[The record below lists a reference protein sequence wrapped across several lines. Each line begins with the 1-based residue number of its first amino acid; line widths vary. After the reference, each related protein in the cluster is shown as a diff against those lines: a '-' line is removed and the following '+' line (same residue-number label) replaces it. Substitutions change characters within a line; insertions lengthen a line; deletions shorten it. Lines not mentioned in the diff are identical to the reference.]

1 MSNNLRQIAK
11 DLRSFVKRCKDVHYS
26 DSLLISFLITGLL
39 TIAPKLHADVASEQ
53 QEITAQTYDAIT
65 DLRQSF
71 MRARK
76 ENEKS
81 LKGAQ
86 SELVQLLKQGDQ
98 VIKSPWASFQ
108 FGTGYMNND
117 WGTTYRG
124 RGGKFLEYYKRDNDL
139 TKYVFDKDKHL
150 YGATNLNIP
159 RNQEP
164 NSLTINPANVHEPYK
179 PYVPER
185 LDNINVPK
193 DPSFN
198 PSIVSPN
205 PINPNFVVNKETFV
219 PTSVEMDRSG
229 ATHDIYRANN
239 WINGSNAGIKATSN
253 TSTTATY
260 TPGSLHNSRWWW
272 GSGTQSATGDVTG
285 GTIDMGT
292 YGYGYGSSWYW
303 GSGYIHYNN
312 LVIGGV
318 SYWGNDENTSNY
330 AHNYWN
336 TSRTITASSGKT
348 STIVEE
354 YFISKYME
362 NNQNATYDEAYTA
375 VHGNVQDTDSGHPHY
390 NHTGYAINI
399 PNLSHTVTDGTSYS
413 LSAISARTP
422 VQVAILNSPSVSN
435 VTFKITGTDNNH
447 GYTGLAVTTGS
458 TTAIGNTYTISPS
471 TNTSGVSGSN
481 GILVTGGTLNNNTDG
496 LNASTRSTIAVSG
509 LNNDGVLVTGGQF
522 TDHETQYTVSG
533 TGDQYTGNN
542 GVSVTGGLTKLYY
555 DKFTING
562 NNNNGIASTV
572 AKSAGSPGTGIT
584 IYGSQID
591 INGNN
596 NNGII
601 VAGGGD
607 VALTH
612 EGSYNPIATYNSG
625 DHTFGVWRHNTIN
638 VNGYNNNGIYVAKG
652 TSDIYATNIIVNGN
666 ANNTANNRGILVGSE
681 YGEDASITIGASS
694 VNANNTNG
702 SGSGIYLYA
711 GDITFNTPYN
721 GQTVNISG
729 NGSDTLLV
737 VDAAGGKATTTGTPL
752 TASNTVT
759 FNNTSAY
766 ANIAGT
772 RFNTTGNI
780 NTGILIEGGHAVY
793 TYNPSTE
800 GSNTTITGI
809 WDMNMTGGD
818 NNVAIKNNAYARTLK
833 IENNISS
840 TNPVNVTSFNNAGH
854 IQMSGTNNI
863 AFLNLGYVSNKG
875 GSSLKLD
882 DVALNGDRS
891 SGAVFYTDKKKGQV
905 DKSTVDTGVFYGTVK
920 LQGAAGTN
928 STSAGSVGIY
938 ANTGQNAHYDG
949 TVYGGLQNKAGTTPI
964 PVDDAANLKVSELN
978 FGLGKYANN
987 SILVYASNGTG
998 IDVGENNGTAYQS
1011 NKYVDP
1017 GTTTLT
1023 NVNAGLTN
1031 DVITDGVTTD
1041 TQVLWGYVKKNGETS
1056 SNSIIGYATGDTS
1069 QIAHR
1074 YYNIG
1079 GVYGSHITFK
1089 KDINMVSKNG
1099 TALRTDDGAVIDAKA
1114 VRAGGYKSI
1123 LAYANGIGSGN
1134 GTPSTVNINGNVTA
1148 ADYNTLGYY
1157 YDSTNTNNAYNN
1169 YGAVAL
1175 DGGKVNISGTAVSTK
1190 PIEEDSQGDGGSAI
1204 RETGT
1209 TQNKFSDLKFNTN
1222 SLIYGMAAYAN
1233 GNGSEVTFNSG
1244 ISVIDGENGA
1254 LYATNKGKINF
1265 QGDIIN
1271 QNNLPE
1277 TITTGTPA
1285 GITSMTSASHTRMG
1299 KNNVTGSND
1308 NDHRNTTPFYVYRN
1322 NGSDDAS
1329 IIFNGTTK
1337 IDMYD
1342 GILLTG
1348 NTYDPNPSVLGA
1360 GNSINRE
1367 WDYAKEAWKT
1377 SADANEQNIYAHAKY
1392 KNTDKVSVKIMEGDV
1407 NIGLVNQYKDALKW
1421 STSTLTG
1428 NNILTD
1434 IGTYAGGMTIT
1445 ADTAVKAANIS
1456 LINDKLDVDTNVNIE
1471 DVVNTRT
1478 PAGTEDGF
1486 NSLKMESTMVTVN
1499 AGKTIEG
1506 DAANRDLT
1514 DATGGTNYQV
1524 RNAGLSMA
1532 NTLYRWDDVQSKD
1545 NRLWRKT
1552 KNTESGFINKG
1563 TVNIT
1568 GGQKDNAVTALNVS
1582 YGTIQNEKDIEVDHG
1597 NGMVGTDNSILTVT
1611 KDGKITVTGKYQKPT
1626 DLTTNS
1632 TNSKNSTETT
1642 PTGANYGI
1650 VGISRYD
1657 RTNYAD
1663 SYAGVSDPT
1672 SKLQI
1677 SSAGIIKVDG
1687 GESVMLKMIVHYK
1700 IM

>member
-86 SELVQLLKQGDQ
+86 SELVQLLRQGDQ
-98 VIKSPWASFQ
+98 VIKSPWSSYQ
-108 FGTGYMNND
+108 FGTGYINND

-124 RGGKFLEYYKRDNDL
+124 RGGKYLEYYRRNNDL
-139 TKYVFDKDKHL
+139 TKYVFDSSKHL

-205 PINPNFVVNKETFV
+205 PINPSFVVNKGTF
-219 PTSVEMDRSG
+219 TSIPAGMNRSG
-229 ATHDIYRANN
+229 GTHTINSNFNEN
-239 WINGSNAGIKATSN
+239 WINYSNAGINVTSN
-253 TSTTATY
+253 DDTSSATY
-260 TPGSLHNSRWWW
+260 ENGSPNSTLHNTRWWW
-272 GSGTQSATGDVTG
+272 GASAGTQTVSGDITG
-285 GTIDMGT
+285 GTINMGT
-292 YGYGYGSSWYW
+292 GYYGYYNNYYWGGYGYINYSD
-303 GSGYIHYNN
+303 
-312 LVIGGV
+312 LKIGTG
-318 SYWGNDENTSNY
+318 SYWGRDDTNGTYSFYGSSITVNSS
-330 AHNYWN
+330 
-336 TSRTITASSGKT
+336 SRA
-348 STIVEE
+348 EE
-354 YFISKYME
+354 YFIHRYME
-362 NNQNATYDEAYTA
+362 EYNKNYTDAYNAIHNNGTISYHTPTGGIPYYSISGVTLTNSTVNSNATM
-375 VHGNVQDTDSGHPHY
+375 N
-390 NHTGYAINI
+390 
-399 PNLSHTVTDGTSYS
+399 YS
-413 LSAISARTP
+413 ISAHDSK
-422 VQVAILNSPSVSN
+422 VGIKDAALVSG
-435 VTFKITGTDNNH
+435 VTFNITDTPDNH
-447 GYTGLAVTTGS
+447 GYTGLAVTTG
-458 TTAIGNTYTISPS
+458 TAPKIARGNTYNISPS
-471 TNTSGVSGSN
+471 TNKTNVSGSN
-481 GILVTGGTLNNNTDG
+481 GILVTGGTLKNETDG
-496 LNASTRSTIAVSG
+496 LNDYSRNTIRVSG
-509 LNNDGVLVTGGQF
+509 LNNDGVLVKGGTF
-522 TDHETQYTVSG
+522 NDYETQYTVAG
-533 TGDQYTGNN
+533 NGKTDTGNN
-542 GVSVTGGLTKLYY
+542 GISATGGTTTLYV
-555 DKFTING
+555 DKFDISGTH
-562 NNNNGIASTV
+562 NNGIASSVSGNTNFV
-572 AKSAGSPGTGIT
+572 VNGATIDVGGT
-584 IYGSQID
+584 
-591 INGNN
+591 N

-601 VAGGGD
+601 VAGGGGIKLQHD
-607 VALTH
+607 P
-612 EGSYNPIATYNSG
+612 YNPVASG
-625 DHTFGVWRHNTIN
+625 GGTWRWNTIN
-638 VNGYNNNGIYVAKG
+638 VNGNYNNGLYVARG
-652 TSDIYATNIIVNGN
+652 TSDIYATNVNVNTGT
-666 ANNTANNRGILVGSE
+666 NNTGILVGSN
-681 YGEDASITIGASS
+681 YGQDASITIGASS

-702 SGSGIYLYA
+702 SGSGIYLRA
-711 GDITFNTPYN
+711 GDITFTTPNN

-729 NGSDTLLV
+729 NGLDTLLV

-759 FNNTSAY
+759 FNNISAY

-772 RFNTTGNI
+772 RFNTTGNS
-780 NTGILIEGGHAVY
+780 NTGILIQGGHAVY

-840 TNPVNVTSFNNAGH
+840 TTPVNVTSFNNAGH

-875 GSSLKLD
+875 GSSLRLD
-882 DVALNGDRS
+882 DVALNGNGS
-891 SGAVFYTDKKKGQV
+891 SGAVFYTDKNKGQV

-920 LQGAAGTN
+920 LQGAVGTN

-964 PVDDAANLKVSELN
+964 PVDNAADLKVSELN
-978 FGLGKYANN
+978 FGLGKYADN

-998 IDVGENNGTAYQS
+998 IDVGEDNGTTYQS
-1011 NKYVDP
+1011 NKYIDP

-1023 NVNAGLTN
+1023 SVNSSKLPN
-1031 DVITDGVTTD
+1031 DAITDGVTTD
-1041 TQVLWGYVKKNGETS
+1041 TQVLWGYIKKNGETS

-1069 QIAHR
+1069 KVAHR

-1099 TALRTDDGAVIDAKA
+1099 IALRTDDGAVIDAQA

-1123 LAYANGIGSGN
+1123 LAYANGVGSGN

-1157 YDSTNTNNAYNN
+1157 YDSTNTDKTYNN

-1175 DGGKVNISGTAVSTK
+1175 SGGKVNISGTAVSTT
-1190 PIEEDSQGDGGSAI
+1190 PIEEESQGDGGSAI

-1209 TQNKFSDLKFNTN
+1209 TRNKFSDLQFNTN
-1222 SLIYGMAAYAN
+1222 SLIYGMAAYAD
-1233 GNGSEVTFNSG
+1233 GNGSEVTFNSKV
-1244 ISVIDGENGA
+1244 SVIDGENGA

-1277 TITTGTPA
+1277 TITTGGATGSALA
-1285 GITSMTSASHTRMG
+1285 GITGMTASASHTRMG

-1329 IIFNGTTK
+1329 IIFNGDIK

-1342 GILLTG
+1342 GILF
-1348 NTYDPNPSVLGA
+1348 
-1360 GNSINRE
+1360 
-1367 WDYAKEAWKT
+1367 
-1377 SADANEQNIYAHAKY
+1377 Q
-1392 KNTDKVSVKIMEGDV
+1392 
-1407 NIGLVNQYKDALKW
+1407 
-1421 STSTLTG
+1421 
-1428 NNILTD
+1428 IL
-1434 IGTYAGGMTIT
+1434 
-1445 ADTAVKAANIS
+1445 
-1456 LINDKLDVDTNVNIE
+1456 
-1471 DVVNTRT
+1471 
-1478 PAGTEDGF
+1478 
-1486 NSLKMESTMVTVN
+1486 
-1499 AGKTIEG
+1499 
-1506 DAANRDLT
+1506 
-1514 DATGGTNYQV
+1514 QC
-1524 RNAGLSMA
+1524 
-1532 NTLYRWDDVQSKD
+1532 
-1545 NRLWRKT
+1545 
-1552 KNTESGFINKG
+1552 
-1563 TVNIT
+1563 
-1568 GGQKDNAVTALNVS
+1568 
-1582 YGTIQNEKDIEVDHG
+1582 
-1597 NGMVGTDNSILTVT
+1597 
-1611 KDGKITVTGKYQKPT
+1611 
-1626 DLTTNS
+1626 
-1632 TNSKNSTETT
+1632 
-1642 PTGANYGI
+1642 
-1650 VGISRYD
+1650 
-1657 RTNYAD
+1657 
-1663 SYAGVSDPT
+1663 
-1672 SKLQI
+1672 
-1677 SSAGIIKVDG
+1677 
-1687 GESVMLKMIVHYK
+1687 
-1700 IM
+1700 